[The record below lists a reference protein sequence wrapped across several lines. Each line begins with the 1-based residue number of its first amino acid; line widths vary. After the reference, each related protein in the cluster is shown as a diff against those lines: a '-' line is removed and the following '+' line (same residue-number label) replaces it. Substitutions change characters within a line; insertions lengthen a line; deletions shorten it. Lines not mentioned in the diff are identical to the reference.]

1 MFNFINMLQRVFT
14 FTYKMVITITTNI
27 LMRYPNNKETLII
40 IDKQKSSLSRWHDFQ
55 DYHDNCFFV
64 IMKTFKYQ
72 ALTFS
77 LTKAEKILKSLYFSI
92 SLSGK
97 FNDFTKFSAWVFV
110 ITRKVLKS
118 LTLSIITRLPYYV
131 GWVVG

>member
-1 MFNFINMLQRVFT
+1 MLQCVFNFII
-14 FTYKMVITITTNI
+14 KMVIMITINI
-27 LMRYPNNKETLII
+27 LMRYSNNKETLII

-64 IMKTFKYQ
+64 IMITERYQ

-77 LTKAEKILKSLYFSI
+77 LTKAEKILKSLDFSI

-97 FNDFTKFSAWVFV
+97 SNDFTKFSAWVFV
-110 ITRKVLKS
+110 ITRKALKS
-118 LTLSIITRLPYYV
+118 LTLSIITRFLYYV
-131 GWVVG
+131 EKA

>member
-1 MFNFINMLQRVFT
+1 MLQCVFNFII
-14 FTYKMVITITTNI
+14 KMVIMITINI
-27 LMRYPNNKETLII
+27 LMRYSNNKETLII

-64 IMKTFKYQ
+64 IMITERYQ

-77 LTKAEKILKSLYFSI
+77 LTKAEKILKSLDFSI

-97 FNDFTKFSAWVFV
+97 FNDFTKFSAWVFI
-110 ITRKVLKS
+110 ITRKALKS
-118 LTLSIITRLPYYV
+118 LTLSIITRFLYYV
-131 GWVVG
+131 EKA

>member
-1 MFNFINMLQRVFT
+1 MFNFINMLQCVFN
-14 FTYKMVITITTNI
+14 FIIKMVIMITINI
-27 LMRYPNNKETLII
+27 LMRYSNNKETLII

-64 IMKTFKYQ
+64 IMITERYQ

-77 LTKAEKILKSLYFSI
+77 LTKAEKILKSLDFSI

-110 ITRKVLKS
+110 ITRKALKS
-118 LTLSIITRLPYYV
+118 LTLSIITRFLYYV
-131 GWVVG
+131 EKA

>member
-1 MFNFINMLQRVFT
+1 MLQCVFNFII
-14 FTYKMVITITTNI
+14 KMVIMITINI
-27 LMRYPNNKETLII
+27 LMRYSNNKETLII

-64 IMKTFKYQ
+64 IMITERYQ

-77 LTKAEKILKSLYFSI
+77 LTKAEKILKSLDFSI

-110 ITRKVLKS
+110 ITRKALKS
-118 LTLSIITRLPYYV
+118 LTLSIITRFLYYV
-131 GWVVG
+131 EKA